1 MCSTLNRDRVRVRF
15 GNRKGAVGIT
25 LRVWLS
31 SAGAA
36 TVQVMRL
43 LRENPDGVDVTIYAS
58 NVDPSAAAL
67 SVCDVSA
74 IEPRYVSNEEYA
86 RFALD
91 FCRTHRIDVLIPPR
105 RLDALAG
112 RVADFAAVGTSLMC
126 SPLSAVK
133 ALTDKVR
140 TYEIA
145 GAAGVPVPPWREARD
160 AQEFRAAVDELSM
173 GGETL
178 CIKPSGEFSA
188 FGFRILDDR
197 PLTMANLRVAPRPV
211 ASVEAIAGAM
221 CRAAAEGEAVPPL
234 LVMPFLEGP
243 EISIDCLS
251 APGGE
256 LLMGI
261 PRAKQGRFRI
271 LLDNPDLVDIARRLV
286 RHFELAYLT
295 NVQLRYRGGQ
305 PVLLEANPRP
315 SAGLFHTSFAD
326 VNLPWAAVRLLLQ
339 GDSGLRN
346 PPRLGA
352 CLAVAEAVMEVAPQL
367 DGQFPSA
374 VRRSADLVPG

>member
-1 MCSTLNRDRVRVRF
+1 MWSGFST

-25 LRVWLS
+25 LRIWLS

-74 IEPRYVSNEEYA
+74 VEPRYASNEEYA
-86 RFALD
+86 QFALD
-91 FCRTHRIDVLIPPR
+91 FCRMHRIDVLIPPR

-112 RVADFAAVGTSLMC
+112 RVADFAAVGTSVMC
-126 SPLSAVK
+126 SPLSAVT
-133 ALTDKVR
+133 ALTSKVL

-145 GAAGVPVPPWREARD
+145 GAAGIPVPPWREVSD
-160 AQEFRAAVDELSM
+160 ADEFCSAVDELSLT
-173 GGETL
+173 GETL
-178 CIKPSGEFSA
+178 CVKPSGEYSA

-221 CRAAAEGEAVPPL
+221 RRAAQDGEPVLPL

-261 PRAKQGRFRI
+261 PRAKQGRFRM
-271 LLDNPDLVDIARRLV
+271 LLDDPTVVDIARRLV
-286 RHFELAYLT
+286 RHFELAFLT
-295 NVQLRYRGGQ
+295 NVQLRYRGGE
-305 PVLLEANPRP
+305 PVLLEVNPRP

-339 GDSGLRN
+339 GDSGLRK

-352 CLAVAEAVMEVAPQL
+352 CLAVAEAVMEVVPQL
-367 DGQFPSA
+367 DGHLPGA

>member
-1 MCSTLNRDRVRVRF
+1 M
-15 GNRKGAVGIT
+15 
-25 LRVWLS
+25 S

-74 IEPRYVSNEEYA
+74 VEPRYASNEEYA
-86 RFALD
+86 QFALD
-91 FCRTHRIDVLIPPR
+91 FCRMHRIDVLIPPR

-112 RVADFAAVGTSLMC
+112 RVADFAAVGTSVMC
-126 SPLSAVK
+126 SPLSAVT
-133 ALTDKVR
+133 ALTSKVL

-145 GAAGVPVPPWREARD
+145 GAAGIPVPPWREVSD
-160 AQEFRAAVDELSM
+160 ADEFCAAVDELSLT
-173 GGETL
+173 GETL
-178 CIKPSGEFSA
+178 CVKPSGEYSA

-211 ASVEAIAGAM
+211 ASVEAIAEAM
-221 CRAAAEGEAVPPL
+221 RRAAQDGEAVLPL

-261 PRAKQGRFRI
+261 PRAKQGRFRM
-271 LLDNPDLVDIARRLV
+271 LLDDPTVVDIARRLV
-286 RHFELAYLT
+286 RHFELAFLT
-295 NVQLRYRGGQ
+295 NVQLRYRGGE
-305 PVLLEANPRP
+305 PVLLEVNPRP

-339 GDSGLRN
+339 GDSGLRK

-352 CLAVAEAVMEVAPQL
+352 CLAVAEAVMEVVPQL
-367 DGQFPSA
+367 DGHLPGA

>member
-1 MCSTLNRDRVRVRF
+1 MCSTRNRDRVRVRF
-15 GNRKGAVGIT
+15 GNRKGAVVIA
-25 LRVWLS
+25 LRIWLS

-43 LRENPDGVDVTIYAS
+43 LRENPDGVAVTIYAS

-67 SVCDVSA
+67 SACDVSA

-86 RFALD
+86 QFALD

-112 RVADFAAVGTSLMC
+112 RVADFAEVGTSLMC
-126 SPLSAVK
+126 SPLAAVK

-145 GAAGVPVPPWREARD
+145 GAAGVPVPPWREVRD
-160 AQEFRAAVDELSM
+160 ADEFCAAVDELSL

-197 PLTMANLRVAPRPV
+197 PLTMASLRVAPRPV
-211 ASVEAIAGAM
+211 ASVAAIAGAM
-221 CRAAAEGEAVPPL
+221 RRAAEEGEFVPPL
-234 LVMPFLEGP
+234 LVMPFLESP

-256 LLMGI
+256 LLVGI
-261 PRAKQGRFRI
+261 SRAKQGRFRM
-271 LLDNPDLVDIARRLV
+271 LLDDPAAVDIARRLV

-326 VNLPWAAVRLLLQ
+326 VNMPWAAVRLLLQ
-339 GDSGLRN
+339 GDSGLRR

-352 CLAVAEAVMEVAPQL
+352 CLAVAEAVMEVAPL
-367 DGQFPSA
+367 VDGQLPGG

>member
-1 MCSTLNRDRVRVRF
+1 
-15 GNRKGAVGIT
+15 
-25 LRVWLS
+25 
-31 SAGAA
+31 
-36 TVQVMRL
+36 MRL

-58 NVDPSAAAL
+58 NVDPGAAAL

-74 IEPRYVSNEEYA
+74 IEPRYVGNEEYA
-86 RFALD
+86 QFALD

-126 SPLSAVK
+126 SPLSAVR
-133 ALTDKVR
+133 ALTSKVR

-145 GAAGVPVPPWREARD
+145 GAAGIPVPPWREATD
-160 AQEFRAAVDELSM
+160 VDEFYAAVDELSR

-178 CIKPSGEFSA
+178 CIKPSGEYSA

-197 PLTMANLRVAPRPV
+197 PLTMASLRVAPRPV
-211 ASVEAIAGAM
+211 ASVEAVAGALR
-221 CRAAAEGEAVPPL
+221 RAAEEGESVPPL
-234 LVMPFLEGP
+234 LVMPFLDDP

-256 LLMGI
+256 LLVGI
-261 PRAKQGRFRI
+261 PRAKQGRFRM
-271 LLDNPDLVDIARRLV
+271 LLDDPAVVDIARQLV
-286 RHFELAYLT
+286 HHFELAYLT
-295 NVQLRYRGGQ
+295 NVQLRYRGGE

-315 SAGLFHTSFAD
+315 SAGLFHTAFAD
-326 VNLPWAAVRLLLQ
+326 VNLPWAAVRLLLER
-339 GDSGLRN
+339 DSGLRL

-352 CLAVAEAVMEVAPQL
+352 CLAVAEAVMEVTTGL
-367 DGQFPSA
+367 DGQMPA
-374 VRRSADLVPG
+374 PGHRNAADLVPG

>member
-1 MCSTLNRDRVRVRF
+1 M
-15 GNRKGAVGIT
+15 
-25 LRVWLS
+25 S

-74 IEPRYVSNEEYA
+74 IEPRYVGNEEYA
-86 RFALD
+86 QFALD

-105 RLDALAG
+105 RLEALAG
-112 RVADFAAVGTSLMC
+112 RDADFAAIGTSLMC
-126 SPLSAVK
+126 SPSAAVK
-133 ALTDKVR
+133 VLTDKVR

-145 GAAGVPVPPWREARD
+145 GAAGVPVPPWREARNAD
-160 AQEFRAAVDELSM
+160 EFCAAVDELSL

-197 PLTMANLRVAPRPV
+197 PLTMASLRVAPRPV
-211 ASVEAIAGAM
+211 ASVAAVAGAM
-221 CRAAAEGEAVPPL
+221 RRAAEEGEFVPPL

-256 LLMGI
+256 LLVGI
-261 PRAKQGRFRI
+261 PRAKQGRFRM
-271 LLDNPDLVDIARRLV
+271 LLDDPAAVDIARRLV

-295 NVQLRYRGGQ
+295 NVQLRYRDGE

-326 VNLPWAAVRLLLQ
+326 VNLPWAAVRILLQ
-339 GDSGLRN
+339 GDSGLRQ
-346 PPRLGA
+346 PPRLGT
-352 CLAVAEAVMEVAPQL
+352 CLAVAEAVMEVAPQP
-367 DGQFPSA
+367 DGLLPGA
-374 VRRSADLVPG
+374 RRSADLVPG

>member
-1 MCSTLNRDRVRVRF
+1 MLATRNRDMVRVRY
-15 GNRKGAVGIT
+15 GNGKGAVAIT
-25 LRVWLS
+25 LRIWLS

-43 LRENPDGVDVTIYAS
+43 LRENPDGVDVTVYAS

-74 IEPRYVSNEEYA
+74 IEPRYVGNEEYA
-86 RFALD
+86 QFALD

-112 RVADFAAVGTSLMC
+112 RAADFAAIGTSLMC
-126 SPLSAVK
+126 SPPAAVR
-133 ALTDKVR
+133 ALTSKVR
-140 TYEIA
+140 TYESA
-145 GAAGVPVPPWREARD
+145 GAAGIPVPPWREATD
-160 AQEFRAAVDELSM
+160 ADEFYAAVDELSR

-178 CIKPSGEFSA
+178 CIKPSGEYSA

-197 PLTMANLRVAPRPV
+197 PLTLASLRVAPRPV
-211 ASVEAIAGAM
+211 ASVEAVAGALR
-221 CRAAAEGEAVPPL
+221 RAAEEGESVPPL
-234 LVMPFLEGP
+234 LVMPFLEDP

-256 LLMGI
+256 LLVGI
-261 PRAKQGRFRI
+261 PRAKQGRFRM
-271 LLDNPDLVDIARRLV
+271 LLDDPEVVDIARRLV

-295 NVQLRYRGGQ
+295 NVQLRYRAGQ

-315 SAGLFHTSFAD
+315 SAGLFHTAFAD
-326 VNLPWAAVRLLLQ
+326 INLPWAAVRLLLER
-339 GDSGLRN
+339 DTGLRR

-352 CLAVAEAVMEVAPQL
+352 CLAVAEAVMEVTPHADQAP
-367 DGQFPSA
+367 DGL
-374 VRRSADLVPG
+374 RRSADLVPG